1 MVLPTAAMQGRPAPA
16 HSAACTGKTYTGY
29 YAQVIVGHA
38 YSHHLQ
44 YLNLQLVVYKES
56 KTRSE
61 ISIDKTSDSTQ
72 FECIKVRDLSFTIS
86 HKSNERCLTRTDSDL
101 EAFSRD
107 PTDSSFAVFTV
118 Q

>member
-1 MVLPTAAMQGRPAPA
+1 MRVYRIW
-16 HSAACTGKTYTGY
+16 HY

-61 ISIDKTSDSTQ
+61 ISIDITSDSTQ

-118 Q
+118 QWAAFTKYLNEVFLSY